1 MKIKTNMKAGDEYGI
16 VIYAPY
22 VGDIEED

>member
-1 MKIKTNMKAGDEYGI
+1 MKIKTDMKAGDEYGI

-22 VGDIEED
+22 VGN